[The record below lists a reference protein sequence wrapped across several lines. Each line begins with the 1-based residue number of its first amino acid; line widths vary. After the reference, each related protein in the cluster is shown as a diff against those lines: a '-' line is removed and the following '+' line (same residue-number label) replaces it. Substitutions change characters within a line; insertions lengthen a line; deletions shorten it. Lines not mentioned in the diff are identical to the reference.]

1 MTSASFIFRH
11 LLAAAALL
19 VVAAASG
26 ATQSSTAAAP
36 TCRVTRIVDGDTVD
50 CGGKRIRLLLIDA
63 PERQQ
68 APFGRRATATLA
80 RLMPVGSSVRVEF
93 DLDRTDRYGRLLAY
107 LFTGQGTFVNE
118 AIVRQG
124 FAVPL
129 VYPPNVRY
137 VERIRAAASAARAEG
152 VGLWA
157 VNGFDCLPVD
167 KRKRRC

>member
-1 MTSASFIFRH
+1 M
-11 LLAAAALL
+11 LLQLYAFAIVL
-19 VVAAASG
+19 VVTAPG
-26 ATQSSTAAAP
+26 VTQSSSAAP

-50 CGGKRIRLLLIDA
+50 CGGQRIRLLLIDA
-63 PERQQ
+63 PERKQ
-68 APFGRRATATLA
+68 APYGRRATATLA
-80 RLMPVGSSVRVEF
+80 RLMPVGSTVRVEF

-129 VYPPNVRY
+129 VYPPNVRH
-137 VERIRAAASAARAEG
+137 VERIRAAAAAARAER

-157 VNGFDCLPVD
+157 VNGFDCLPAD
-167 KRKRRC
+167 ARKRRC

>member
-1 MTSASFIFRH
+1 MFRH

-19 VVAAASG
+19 VAAAARG
-26 ATQSSTAAAP
+26 ATQSSAAAAP

-50 CGGKRIRLLLIDA
+50 CGGRRIRLLLIDA

-80 RLMPVGSSVRVEF
+80 RVMPVGSTVRVEF

-137 VERIRAAASAARAEG
+137 VERIRAAAAAARAEG

-157 VNGFDCLPVD
+157 VNGFDCLPAD
-167 KRKRRC
+167 ARKRRC

>member
-1 MTSASFIFRH
+1 MLLP
-11 LLAAAALL
+11 LLAFAIVL
-19 VVAAASG
+19 VAGAPR
-26 ATQSSTAAAP
+26 ATQSSSAAP

-63 PERQQ
+63 PERKQ

-80 RLMPVGSSVRVEF
+80 RLMPVGSTVRVEF

-167 KRKRRC
+167 ARKRRC